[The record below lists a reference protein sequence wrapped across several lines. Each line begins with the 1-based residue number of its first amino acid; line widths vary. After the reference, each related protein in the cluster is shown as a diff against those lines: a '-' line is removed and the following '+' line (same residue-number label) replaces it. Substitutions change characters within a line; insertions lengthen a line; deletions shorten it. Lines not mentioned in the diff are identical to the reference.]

1 MKIEYREVPLLS
13 GMLEGAGQPLTMHQK
28 GEIMENDF
36 KTVAKSAKAMNNE
49 IVKALIT
56 MLQTFTEQQYPD
68 GGYQITVSEAT
79 LVSQVGGLIR
89 TYQRQQDRMG
99 DVVDLIKKISSGG

>member
-1 MKIEYREVPLLS
+1 M
-13 GMLEGAGQPLTMHQK
+13 
-28 GEIMENDF
+28 DD
-36 KTVAKSAKAMNNE
+36 AKSSKRTNNE

-68 GGYQITVSEAT
+68 GGYQITVSEET
-79 LVSQVGGLIR
+79 LVTQIGNLIR

-99 DVVDLIKKISSGG
+99 DAVDLIKKIVSGS